1 MAFRRGFRRGAR
13 RSWRRR
19 PKTYWL
25 TGVSFSFDTSRFP
38 LVEVQDG
45 GGLPICAS
53 AEVPIISVDD
63 FLQHGG
69 DGFILH
75 RIVGQIRHIVLA
87 TDEQGTAVVEQ
98 DGADVRRSI
107 QKRRVYQNTA
117 LSALEG
123 EQLHSHL
130 FSQTELGD
138 EDILTTSAFFQP
150 SLLQETTLRTL
161 QLALDSHLVTE
172 NFDPAGGGVINTFDT
187 WSNFFADQLGPSVR
201 DIDIRCRR
209 KVLQDDVPFLYY
221 DVRTAIG
228 GPLSVATGPQLALQG
243 YLRMLVTKG
252 R

>member
-1 MAFRRGFRRGAR
+1 MAFRRRFTRRPRGR
-13 RSWRRR
+13 FRR

-38 LVEVQDG
+38 LIEVQDG
-45 GGLPICAS
+45 AGNPICAS

-75 RIVGQIRHIVLA
+75 RVVGQIRHIVLGV
-87 TDEQGTAVVEQ
+87 DEQGTPVVQQ

-107 QKRRVYQNTA
+107 QKRRVYAQ
-117 LSALEG
+117 SASSVTQG
-123 EQLHSHL
+123 DQLHSHL

-138 EDILTTSAFFQP
+138 EDILTTAAFLQP
-150 SLLQETTLRTL
+150 SLLQETGLRTVP
-161 QLALDSHLVTE
+161 LALDSHLVVE
-172 NFDPAGGGVINTFDT
+172 NNGPGGQPINTFDT
-187 WSNFFADQLGPSVR
+187 WSNFFFDQLGPTVR
-201 DIDIRCRR
+201 DIDLRCKR
-209 KVLQDDVPFLYY
+209 KVLQDDMPFLYY

-228 GPLSVATGPQLALQG
+228 GPLSVIDTPSIALQG